1 MRVLL
6 DTHVLLWWLQESPRL
21 SASVREVIADPSHE
35 VVVSAVTLAEIA
47 IKRSLGKLE
56 SPWIPDELLTE
67 NGLDVLSFTSAHGR
81 RLLDLPFH
89 HKDPFDRMLIAQ
101 ALVEDLVIA
110 TVDSRVGDYDIRVLD
125 AA

>member
-1 MRVLL
+1 VRVLL

-21 SASVREVIADPSHE
+21 TSVLRDAIGDPSNEVI
-35 VVVSAVTLAEIA
+35 VSAVSHAEIA

-56 SPWIPDELLTE
+56 APWIPDELLVE
-67 NGLDVLSFTSAHGR
+67 NGMGTLPFTSAHGR

-89 HKDPFDRMLIAQ
+89 HKDPFDRMLVAQ
-101 ALVEDLVIA
+101 AAVEGLAFA
-110 TVDSRVGDYDIRVLD
+110 TADPRLSAYDIPLLG